1 MTSAADFCRY
11 APAMQRAG
19 NPHNYKGKVTLQRVR
34 LNRDGY
40 TANGLYFGAGSPLF
54 YFFCE
59 DDPGFGFMR
68 DGYFRAVDR
77 SQAKEHVRNL
87 PLMCEC
93 RFYN

>member
-1 MTSAADFCRY
+1 MAV
-11 APAMQRAG
+11 G

-34 LNRDGY
+34 LNSGGY
-40 TANGLYFGAGSPLF
+40 DDMGRYFGTGQRLY

-59 DDPGFGFMR
+59 DDPGHAFRR
-68 DGYFRAVDR
+68 DDFFRAADR
-77 SQAKEHVRNL
+77 ASAKAYVRAL